1 MSPLRHKTESDLP
14 AARRLVGLGI
24 ASGVAIGPAYL
35 LTRESFTPPRRS
47 LPPEEV
53 PAERARFAAAVD
65 SALQELDSANAHAA
79 DLPAAAREEIQLLL
93 EAHKAMLQG
102 SRLVRGVD
110 SRVARSRINAEAAL
124 EVELDS
130 IAKSFAA
137 IPDSYLAAR
146 IEDVRSLGM
155 RLLSLLLNRPVRSLA
170 NVPKGAIVLSDD
182 FSPADTAQI
191 DTRRV
196 RGLATTG
203 GGAEGHAAIMARAL
217 GLPSVMALGDDL
229 LNGTEDGMTVIIDG
243 RQGLVILDPD
253 PETLEAYEAIVQKIA
268 DRRKD
273 LRRLKTLPAVTLD
286 GTPVHL
292 FANLDMQTEVPGALN
307 AGAEGVGLLRT
318 EFMFMRRADLPDEDE
333 QYEHL
338 KGIVTGMEGR
348 PVTIRT
354 LDIGGDKVAAALSHY
369 HTPESNPALGL
380 RGIRL
385 SLHEPTLL
393 ETQFAAILRAG
404 AHGPVKIML
413 PLVTQVGEV
422 ERARRL
428 LKIVFRRLRRRKAD
442 IPDTLPPLGIM
453 VEVPAA
459 ALIADDL
466 AQVSDFFSLGTNDLT
481 QYTLAVDRA
490 NDQVA
495 SLFDPLHPA
504 VLKLIRR
511 TVDAANRHNI
521 PVSVCGEMAGDA
533 RVTAMLLGLGLRELS
548 MSAPM
553 LPVVKQEIRGIN
565 LKAGDDDPS

>member
-1 MSPLRHKTESDLP
+1 MSPLRHKTGATPPPE
-14 AARRLVGLGI
+14 RRLVGLGI

-35 LTRESFTPPRRS
+35 LTQESFTPPRRS
-47 LPPEEV
+47 LTPDDV
-53 PAERARFAAAVD
+53 PAERARFAAAVAA
-65 SALQELDSANAHAA
+65 ALQELDNANAHAA

-110 SRVARSRINAEAAL
+110 SRIARSRINAEAAL
-124 EVELDS
+124 EVELDN

-146 IEDVRSLGM
+146 IEDVRSLGT

-170 NVPKGAIVLSDD
+170 DVPKGAILLSDD

-191 DTRRV
+191 DTRHV

-203 GGAEGHAAIMARAL
+203 GGVEGHAAIMARAL
-217 GLPSVMALGDDL
+217 GLPAVMALGDDL
-229 LNGTEDGMTVIIDG
+229 LHGAEDGMTVIIDG
-243 RQGLVILDPD
+243 RQGVVILDPD

-273 LRRLKTLPAVTLD
+273 LKRLKTLPAVTLD

-292 FANLDMQTEVPGALN
+292 FANLDMRAEVAGALN

-333 QYEHL
+333 QYDHL
-338 KGIVTGMEGR
+338 KDIVTAMEGR

-385 SLHEPTLL
+385 SLHEPALL

-428 LKIVFRRLRRRKAD
+428 LKIVFRRLRRRKVN
-442 IPDTLPPLGIM
+442 IPETLPPLGIM

-511 TVDAANRHNI
+511 TVEAGARHNI

-553 LPVVKQEIRGIN
+553 LPVVKQEIRSTS
-565 LKAGDDDPS
+565 LKTGESDAP